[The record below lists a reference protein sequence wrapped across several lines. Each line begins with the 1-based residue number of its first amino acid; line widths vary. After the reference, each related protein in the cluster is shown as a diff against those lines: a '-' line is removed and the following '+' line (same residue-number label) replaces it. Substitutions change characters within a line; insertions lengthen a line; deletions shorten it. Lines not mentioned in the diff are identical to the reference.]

1 MDALVYAEVNNG
13 ITDTEQLQDLA
24 NQVNITASNVQDI
37 QNGLNAYLDKTTIK
51 RACCMGR
58 SGANKGDGSTGVAVR
73 IPIPTNYDT
82 NQDLNK
88 NMENQFGFIEK
99 TVYVSQELCDP
110 LWQKYQ
116 PYCDNFMSVY
126 CANQVQMFKN
136 ANNGN
141 FDQGNWKLYA
151 KECSCYAPPNPS
163 YSSAPRTCYMNGCSD
178 GDAGVYVD
186 PSSRGKQCDMTVCT
200 SILNAAGITAGG
212 GANINSTVTQN
223 CGQAIA
229 KKQQETSSE
238 SGKSATMN
246 TATNSNS
253 QSSSSGSSN
262 QSGSSA
268 TNGSSSSTTGSGAT
282 STSGSDATTTIS
294 GSSSSDSSLYMKI
307 GGGVLVCLCLLI
319 VLFMIFSGKKQ
330 RK

>member
-1 MDALVYAEVNNG
+1 MYSNGIMDALVYSEINNN
-13 ITDTEQLQDLA
+13 IVDTEQLQNLA
-24 NQVNITASNVQDI
+24 NEVNITASNLTDI
-37 QNGLNAYLDKTTIK
+37 QSKLNGYLNKTTIK

-58 SGANKGDGSTGVAVR
+58 AGANKGDGSTGVAVR

-126 CANQVQMFKN
+126 CANQTKLFTD
-136 ANNGN
+136 ANNGS
-141 FDQGNWKLYA
+141 FDQGNWKLYS

-163 YSSAPRTCYMNGCSD
+163 YASAPRTCYMNGCAD
-178 GDAGVYVD
+178 GDSGVYVD

-212 GANINSTVTQN
+212 SANINSTVTQN

-229 KKQQETSSE
+229 KRQQETQSE
-238 SGKSATMN
+238 TGKSNVAS
-246 TATNSNS
+246 TATSS
-253 QSSSSGSSN
+253 GGQTTISGQPVASGGGSSSGSGGSG
-262 QSGSSA
+262 GSSGGIA
-268 TNGSSSSTTGSGAT
+268 SLFGGTTQEGTTNYTKYA
-282 STSGSDATTTIS
+282 
-294 GSSSSDSSLYMKI
+294 YI
-307 GGGVLVCLCLLI
+307 GGGVLACLCLL
-319 VLFMIFSGKKQ
+319 MILIMIMGKK
-330 RK
+330 K